1 MQRSNV
7 PQSNV
12 QRTNVT
18 GCNRHAVLQPGMV
31 VRLGILVG
39 LPLAAILACSAGTS
53 LGSTL

>member
-18 GCNRHAVLQPGMV
+18 GCNRHSFLQ
-31 VRLGILVG
+31 LGILVG
-39 LPLAAILACSAGTS
+39 LLLAATLACSAGTS
-53 LGSTL
+53 PGSTL